1 MGPGRRTPSRSEP
14 RALVLG
20 AAAGGGFPQ
29 WNCRCA
35 VCALAWDGDPRVTP
49 RTQSSVAVTGDN
61 GSWALLNASPDL
73 PQQIRANADLWP
85 RGSLRDSPIG
95 TVVITSAD
103 VDHVAGLLSLRERQ
117 PFRLVALAP
126 VHADLRDNP
135 VFGVLADGVVERVE
149 ARPGE
154 PVETAGLT
162 LELVPVPGKAPLYRE
177 GTDPAIGSEAGEATA
192 VIARAGRTTLA
203 YVPGC
208 AALTPAL
215 LERLGTADILLFDG
229 TLYSDEE
236 MIAAGVGTKT
246 GRRMG
251 HLPIA
256 GPGGSLER
264 LRRLPARR
272 KIYIHI
278 NNTNPILIAGSPERA
293 AIEAA
298 GFEAAFDGM
307 EISL

>member
-1 MGPGRRTPSRSEP
+1 MGAGGNGHGLGNHDRHRDRRRHGSHVLRVGRGRGPSIGPGRRTPSRSEP

-49 RTQSSVAVTGDN
+49 RTQSSVAVTGDS

-73 PQQIRANADLWP
+73 PQQIRDNSALWP

-95 TVVITSAD
+95 TVVLTSAD

-117 PFRLVALAP
+117 PFRLVALSP

-192 VIARAGRTTLA
+192 VIARAGR
-203 YVPGC
+203 
-208 AALTPAL
+208 
-215 LERLGTADILLFDG
+215 
-229 TLYSDEE
+229 
-236 MIAAGVGTKT
+236 KT

-264 LRRLPARR
+264 LRGLPARR

-278 NNTNPILIAGSPERA
+278 NNTNPILVAGSAERA
-293 AIEAA
+293 TIEAA
-298 GFEAAFDGM
+298 GFEAAFD
-307 EISL
+307 

>member
-1 MGPGRRTPSRSEP
+1 
-14 RALVLG
+14 
-20 AAAGGGFPQ
+20 
-29 WNCRCA
+29 
-35 VCALAWDGDPRVTP
+35 
-49 RTQSSVAVTGDN
+49 
-61 GSWALLNASPDL
+61 
-73 PQQIRANADLWP
+73 
-85 RGSLRDSPIG
+85 
-95 TVVITSAD
+95 
-103 VDHVAGLLSLRERQ
+103 
-117 PFRLVALAP
+117 VALAP

-135 VFGVLADGVVERVE
+135 IFGVLADGVVDRVE

-177 GTDPAIGSEAGEATA
+177 GADPAIGSEAGEATA

-208 AALTPAL
+208 AALTTAL

-264 LRRLPARR
+264 LRGLPARR

-278 NNTNPILIAGSPERA
+278 NNTNPILVAGSAERA

-307 EISL
+307 EIHL